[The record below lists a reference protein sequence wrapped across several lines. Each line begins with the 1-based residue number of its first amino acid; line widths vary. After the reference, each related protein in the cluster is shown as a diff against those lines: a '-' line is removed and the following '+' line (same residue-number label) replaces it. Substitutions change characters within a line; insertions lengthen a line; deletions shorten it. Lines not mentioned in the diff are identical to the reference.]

1 MIRQNG
7 EGNNGA
13 MILMVGM
20 NQDINGVARL
30 QRGGLNN
37 VLTVN

>member
-7 EGNNGA
+7 QGNNGA

-20 NQDINGVARL
+20 NQDINSIPRL
-30 QRGGLNN
+30 QGAGLNTI
-37 VLTVN
+37 LTV